1 MEIFVRSL
9 NFRNDQITWHRKHNA
24 AWKDATE
31 MIPPLSTPTIEL
43 LHQLS
48 KENLEHHKGMVP
60 FLAVLYAPLV
70 VILLFFA
77 EFAFNQP
84 NFMNPV
90 SGTERT
96 PPEIVAYWLSLI
108 GIVFAVY
115 IGLLSIAQIA
125 VQRAREV
132 HSCIGVALILRRAE
146 DNISDSS
153 PAHGMD

>member
-1 MEIFVRSL
+1 METFVRGL
-9 NFRNDQITWHRKHNA
+9 NFRNDQITWHRKHNV

-31 MIPPLSTPTIEL
+31 MIRPLSTPTIKL

-48 KENLEHHKGMVP
+48 KENLDHHKGMVP
-60 FLAVLYAPLV
+60 FLAVLYAPAV

-77 EFAFNQP
+77 EFAFNQS

-90 SGTERT
+90 SSTERT
-96 PPEIVAYWLSLI
+96 PPEIVVYWLSLI
-108 GIVFAVY
+108 GIAFAVY
-115 IGLLSIAQIA
+115 FGLLSMAQIA

-132 HSCIGVALILRRAE
+132 CSCIGVALVLRHAE

-153 PAHGMD
+153 PAHRMD